1 MAVANMELVQEALKL
16 FYLPGLRYQLA
27 TATPTLAELEKT
39 SDGVVGSEVVMA
51 LRYGRHGGTGN
62 RTDDGTLPTPNPRKT
77 KQARFPLKNFFAHIQ
92 ITDKVIKASRNNDGA
107 FANMLDTELS
117 DALDDSRDNIN
128 RQIFGDGSGKMAVI
142 TAASWADN
150 VLTLTVSSTLYFA
163 EGQLLDIIDVS
174 GNTVLANGS
183 ELEVLVVDD
192 DASQIRL
199 KCPNNI
205 ASAIEANNDF
215 LTIAGSWNM
224 EITGFGAVFT
234 PDTTLYGI
242 DRSQNKWMNPTI
254 IHVNGEISESKLQE
268 GVHTVDRKAGGI
280 IDFWVASL
288 GVSRAYGD
296 LLLAS
301 RQLVNPGTVKLE
313 GGYEVV
319 TFRGK
324 PFVEDRYAPPET
336 LYGLQRETWRVYQLD
351 EPDWLD
357 RDGAI
362 LSRLETKPVWAA
374 TLAWYLELG
383 CSKVRG
389 NAIFTGIREH

>member
-1 MAVANMELVQEALKL
+1 M
-16 FYLPGLRYQLA
+16 
-27 TATPTLAELEKT
+27 EKT
-39 SDGVVGSEVVMA
+39 SEGVVGEEVVMA

-77 KQARFPLKNFFAHIQ
+77 KQAKFPVKNFFAHIQ
-92 ITDKVIKASRNNDGA
+92 ISDKVIRASRSTDGA
-107 FANMLDTELS
+107 FTNLLDAELS

-128 RQIFGDGSGKMAVI
+128 RQMFGDGSGEMAVI
-142 TAASWADN
+142 TAAAHAAG
-150 VLTLTVSSTLYFA
+150 VLTLTVTDTMYFA
-163 EGQLLDIIDVS
+163 EGQLLDIVDVS
-174 GNTVLANGS
+174 GSAILTNGAG
-183 ELEVLVVDD
+183 LEVLVVDD
-192 DASQIRL
+192 ANSQIKL
-199 KCPNNI
+199 ACPNDISGNI
-205 ASAIEANNDF
+205 QADNDY
-215 LTIAGSWNM
+215 LVIHGSWNM

-242 DRSQNKWMNPTI
+242 DRSTNKWMNPTVI
-254 IHVNGEISESKLQE
+254 PVNGEISESKLQE

-324 PFVEDRYAPPET
+324 PFVEDRYAPAET
-336 LYGLQRETWRVYQLD
+336 LYGLQRDTWRIYQLD
-351 EPDWLD
+351 DPDWLD

-374 TLAWYLELG
+374 TLAWYLEMA